1 MTRSPPGVDWSTARF
16 SPRPSANPIGFLEAS
31 GPLTSFAVARNPL
44 GASEGDEVTPADLG
58 LAGSR
63 SSR

>member
-1 MTRSPPGVDWSTARF
+1 MTRSPPGLDWSTARS

-31 GPLTSFAVARNPL
+31 GPAVARNPL
-44 GASEGDEVTPADLG
+44 GASEGDEVTPADMG